1 VLKSCKSVITRPP
14 ATRKVLIAKVED
26 GWGQI
31 LEIEYPGGTEISD
44 EYLRN
49 VYFIV
54 DASNPGQRSFRNLYH
69 GIDMKAENTQ
79 TGTFGGTRVPTQA
92 ASTAASRSCR
102 R

>member
-1 VLKSCKSVITRPP
+1 MEVTVGG
-14 ATRKVLIAKVED
+14 VEN
-26 GWGQI
+26 GWEKI
-31 LEIEYPGGTEISD
+31 REIEYPGRTEISD
-44 EYLRN
+44 EYIRN

-54 DASNPGQRSFRNLYH
+54 DAKNPGQRSFSHLYH